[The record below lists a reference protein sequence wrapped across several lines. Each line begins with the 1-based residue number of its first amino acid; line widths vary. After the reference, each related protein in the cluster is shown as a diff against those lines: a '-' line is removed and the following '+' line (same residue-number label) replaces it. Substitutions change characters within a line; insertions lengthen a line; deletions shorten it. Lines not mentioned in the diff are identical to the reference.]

1 MLAPRGAAL
10 LLLHLALQPWLGA
23 GAQAPQVFDLLPSS
37 SQRLNPGALRPI
49 LTDPTLNELYVIST
63 FKLQTKS
70 SATIFGLYSST
81 DNSKYFEFTV
91 MGRLNKAQ
99 NRPVPLISL
108 FTDLCL
114 VPAILRYL
122 KNDGKIHLVVFN
134 NLQLADGKRHRVL
147 LRLSNLQRG
156 AGSIELYVDC
166 TQVDSVHNLPRAFS
180 GLTQSPASIELR
192 TFQRR
197 AQARSDWGQRY
208 QRVRVAAAALI
219 TPQKQGEV
227 EKPSG
232 VIRASSH
239 RSHLL
244 MAPSD
249 RDWCRAPAAGDFLEE
264 LKLVVRGSLFQVAS
278 LQDCF
283 LQQSEPLATTSTGD
297 FNRQFLGQMTQLNQL
312 LGEVKDLLRQ
322 QVKETSFL
330 RNTIAECQAC
340 GPLSLQSPTPN
351 TLVPQAPP
359 APPAP
364 PVRLCDSTRV
374 SAESD
379 APTPEMAFS
388 VGPAPRA
395 TQETGSPALTLMS
408 KATPDC
414 CKYHPCY
421 PGVRCVNLAPGFRC
435 DACPVGFTGSMVQGV
450 GISFAKSNKQVCTDI
465 DECRNGACVLNSI
478 CTNTLG
484 SYRCGPCKP
493 GYTGDQT
500 RGCKPER
507 NCRNPE
513 LNPCSVNAQCIEERQ
528 GDVTCVCGVG
538 WAGDGY
544 FCGKDVDIDSYPD
557 EELPCSARNCKKD
570 NCKYVPNSGQED
582 ADGDGIGDAC
592 DEDADGDGIL
602 NEQDNCVLTHN
613 VDQRNSDQD
622 IFGDACDNCRDV
634 LNNDQKDTMGMEK
647 ETPAMMTWMEMVGI
661 KNILDNCQRVPN
673 RDQRDR
679 DGDGVGDACDSC
691 PDVSNPNQSDVDN
704 DLVGDSCD
712 TNQDSDGDGHQD
724 STDNCPNVINSD
736 QLDTDKDGIGDECD
750 DDDDND
756 GIPDLVPPGPDNCRL
771 VPNPA
776 QEDSNND
783 GVGDLCETDFD
794 QDKVID
800 RIDVC
805 PENAEVTLTDFRAY
819 QTVVLD
825 PEGDA
830 QIDPNWVVLNQGMEI
845 VQTMNSDPGLA
856 VGYTAFNGVDFE
868 GTFHVNTQTDDDYA
882 ASSLVTRTAPAFT
895 WSCGSRQSR
904 RTGRPP
910 HSGLLQNLAFSL
922 RLAQAVAVK
931 SQTGPGEHLRN
942 SLWHTGD
949 TSDQVRLLWK
959 DSRNVGWKDKVSYRW
974 FLQHRP
980 QVGYIRVRFYE
991 GSELVADSGVT
1002 IDTTMRGGRLG
1013 VFCFSQENI
1022 IWSNLKYRCNDTIP
1036 EDFQEFQTQNFD
1048 RLDK

>member
-1 MLAPRGAAL
+1 ML
-10 LLLHLALQPWLGA
+10 
-23 GAQAPQVFDLLPSS
+23 
-37 SQRLNPGALRPI
+37 
-49 LTDPTLNELYVIST
+49 
-63 FKLQTKS
+63 
-70 SATIFGLYSST
+70 
-81 DNSKYFEFTV
+81 
-91 MGRLNKAQ
+91 
-99 NRPVPLISL
+99 
-108 FTDLCL
+108 
-114 VPAILRYL
+114 PAILRYL
-122 KNDGKIHLVVFN
+122 KNDGKVHLVVFN
-134 NLQLADGKRHRVL
+134 NLQLADGRRHRLL

-156 AGSIELYVDC
+156 AGSLELYLDC
-166 TQVDSVHNLPRAFS
+166 IQVDSIHNLPRAFAGPS
-180 GLTQSPASIELR
+180 QNPETIELR
-192 TFQRR
+192 TFQRK
-197 AQARSDWGQRY
+197 
-208 QRVRVAAAALI
+208 
-219 TPQKQGEV
+219 PQKLPQI
-227 EKPSG
+227 KFKYSG
-232 VIRASSH
+232 FLN
-239 RSHLL
+239 HL
-244 MAPSD
+244 
-249 RDWCRAPAAGDFLEE
+249 
-264 LKLVVRGSLFQVAS
+264 
-278 LQDCF
+278 
-283 LQQSEPLATTSTGD
+283 
-297 FNRQFLGQMTQLNQL
+297 FLGQMTQLNQL

-340 GPLSLQSPTPN
+340 GPLKFQSPTPS
-351 TLVPQAPP
+351 TVVPP

-364 PVRLCDSTRV
+364 PTRPPRRCDSNPCFRGVQCTDSRDGFQCGPCPEGYTGNGITCIDTLDFFV
-374 SAESD
+374 FSA
-379 APTPEMAFS
+379 
-388 VGPAPRA
+388 
-395 TQETGSPALTLMS
+395 
-408 KATPDC
+408 
-414 CKYHPCY
+414 KYHPCY
-421 PGVRCVNLAPGFRC
+421 PGVRPAVNLSPGFRC
-435 DACPVGFTGSMVQGV
+435 DACPVGFTGPWCRVV
-450 GISFAKSNKQVCTDI
+450 GISFVCTDI
-465 DECRNGACVLNSI
+465 DECRNGACVSNSI
-478 CTNTLG
+478 CINTLG

-493 GYTGDQT
+493 GYTGDQI
-500 RGCKPER
+500 RGCKMER

-544 FCGKDVDIDSYPD
+544 VCGKDVDIDSYPD

-582 ADGDGIGDAC
+582 ADRDGIGDAC

-602 NEQDNCVLTHN
+602 NEQDNCVLIHN
-613 VDQRNSDQD
+613 VDQRNSDKD
-622 IFGDACDNCRDV
+622 IFGDACDNCLSV
-634 LNNDQKDTMGMEK
+634 LNNDQKDTDGDGRGDACDDDMDGD
-647 ETPAMMTWMEMVGI
+647 GI
-661 KNILDNCQRVPN
+661 KNILDNCPRFPN
-673 RDQRDR
+673 RDQRDK

-691 PDVSNPNQSDVDN
+691 PDISNPNQSDVDN

-724 STDNCPNVINSD
+724 STDNCPTVINSA

-776 QEDSNND
+776 QEDSNSD
-783 GVGDLCETDFD
+783 GVGDICESDFD
-794 QDKVID
+794 QDQVID

-830 QIDPNWVVLNQGMEI
+830 QIDPNWVVLNQVSALLI
-845 VQTMNSDPGLA
+845 V
-856 VGYTAFNGVDFE
+856 VG
-868 GTFHVNTQTDDDYA
+868 HTDDDYA
-882 ASSLVTRTAPAFT
+882 GFIFGYQDSSSFYVVMWKQTEQTY
-895 WSCGSRQSR
+895 W
-904 RTGRPP
+904 
-910 HSGLLQNLAFSL
+910 
-922 RLAQAVAVK
+922 QATPFRAVAEPGIQLKAVK
-931 SQTGPGEHLRN
+931 SKTGPGEHLRN

-1048 RLDK
+1048 RLDN

>member
-1 MLAPRGAAL
+1 MLARHGAAF
-10 LLLHLALQPWLGA
+10 LLLHLVLQPWLGA
-23 GAQAPQVFDLLPSS
+23 DAQATPQVFDLLPSS
-37 SQRLNPGALRPI
+37 SQRLNPGILQPI

-70 SATIFGLYSST
+70 TATVFGLYSST

-91 MGRLNKAQ
+91 MGRLNKA
-99 NRPVPLISL
+99 
-108 FTDLCL
+108 
-114 VPAILRYL
+114 ILRYL
-122 KNDGKIHLVVFN
+122 KTDGKIHLVVFN
-134 NLQLADGKRHRVL
+134 NLQLADGRRHRIL
-147 LRLSNLQRG
+147 LRLTNLQRG
-156 AGSIELYVDC
+156 AGSVELYVDC

-180 GLTQSPASIELR
+180 GLSQSPGSVELR
-192 TFQRR
+192 TFQRK
-197 AQARSDWGQRY
+197 AQ
-208 QRVRVAAAALI
+208 
-219 TPQKQGEV
+219 
-227 EKPSG
+227 
-232 VIRASSH
+232 
-239 RSHLL
+239 
-244 MAPSD
+244 
-249 RDWCRAPAAGDFLEE
+249 DFLEE
-264 LKLVVRGSLFQVAS
+264 LKLVVRGSLIQVAS

-283 LQQSEPLATTSTGD
+283 LQQSEPLATTNTGFAISTGD
-297 FNRQFLGQMTQLNQL
+297 FNRQFLGQMTQLNHL
-312 LGEVKDLLRQ
+312 LAEVKDLLRQ

-340 GPLSLQSPTPN
+340 GPLSVQAPTPN
-351 TLVPQAPP
+351 TLVPP

-364 PVRLCDSTRV
+364 PTSPTSPVRRCGPNSCFRGVQCTDTRDGFQCGPCPV
-374 SAESD
+374 GYTGNGITCSD
-379 APTPEMAFS
+379 IDE
-388 VGPAPRA
+388 
-395 TQETGSPALTLMS
+395 
-408 KATPDC
+408 

-435 DACPVGFTGSMVQGV
+435 DACPVGFTGPVVQGV
-450 GISFAKSNKQVCTDI
+450 GITFAKSNKQICTDI

-478 CTNTLG
+478 CINTLG
-484 SYRCGPCKP
+484 SYRCGPCKS

-500 RGCKPER
+500 RGCKAER
-507 NCRNPE
+507 SCRNPE
-513 LNPCSVNAQCIEERQ
+513 LNPCSVNAQCVEEKQ

-544 FCGKDVDIDSYPD
+544 ICGKDVDIDSYPD
-557 EELPCSARNCKKD
+557 EELPCSTRNCKKD

-582 ADGDGIGDAC
+582 ADRDGIGDAC
-592 DEDADGDGIL
+592 DEDADGDGVL

-613 VDQRNSDQD
+613 VDQRNSDKD
-622 IFGDACDNCRDV
+622 IFGDACDNCRTV
-634 LNNDQKDTMGMEK
+634 LNNDQKDTDGDGKGDACDDDMDGD
-647 ETPAMMTWMEMVGI
+647 GI
-661 KNILDNCQRVPN
+661 KNILDNCPKVSN
-673 RDQRDR
+673 RDQQDK
-679 DGDGVGDACDSC
+679 DNDGVGDACDSC

-724 STDNCPNVINSD
+724 STDNCPTVINSA

-756 GIPDLVPPGPDNCRL
+756 GIPDVVPPGPDNCRL

-776 QEDSNND
+776 QEDSNRD
-783 GVGDLCETDFD
+783 GVGDICETDFD
-794 QDKVID
+794 QDQVID

-882 ASSLVTRTAPAFT
+882 GFIFGYQDSSSFYVVMWKQTEQTY
-895 WSCGSRQSR
+895 W
-904 RTGRPP
+904 
-910 HSGLLQNLAFSL
+910 
-922 RLAQAVAVK
+922 QATPFRAVAEPGIQLKAVK
-931 SQTGPGEHLRN
+931 SKTGPGEHLRN

-959 DSRNVGWKDKVSYRW
+959 DFRNVGWKDKVSYRW

-991 GSELVADSGVT
+991 GSEVVADSGVT

-1048 RLDK
+1048 HLDN